1 MRGTSRE
8 AGQEQDREKEREGK
22 GGGGGGGSREAPG
35 SWGIDYEMG
44 DIL

>member
-1 MRGTSRE
+1 VRERERESDEEEGVARGVQEERE
-8 AGQEQDREKEREGK
+8 DRERV
-22 GGGGGGGSREAPG
+22 APG